1 MATGG
6 SRPWRFA
13 LGTTLLVAMWLLPA
27 GSTIAEEE
35 ERGMRIID
43 LAVDPTPWR
52 TIDDVV
58 MGGVSSSRIVVGD
71 GVAVFSGRVSLDN
84 NGGFASARSAD
95 GDHDLSAFSGVRL
108 KVRGD
113 GKRYALRLRTRDARD
128 GVSYL
133 MRFETEAGE
142 WQEIVLPFADFVPS
156 FRGRV
161 VEGHP
166 PVDPARVCG
175 FGLLIADRQAGP
187 FRLEL
192 AWIEGAKGGF

>member
-1 MATGG
+1 VATGG
-6 SRPWRFA
+6 SPPWRFV
-13 LGTTLLVAMWLLPA
+13 LGTALLVAASLLLVRSA
-27 GSTIAEEE
+27 IANEE
-35 ERGMRIID
+35 ERGMKIID
-43 LAVDPTPWR
+43 FAADPIPWR

-58 MGGVSSSRIVVGD
+58 MGGVSSSRMVVED

-95 GDHDLSAFSGVRL
+95 QHHDLSACNGVRL

-113 GKRYALRLRTRDARD
+113 GKRYALRLRTLDARD

-133 MRFETEAGE
+133 MRFETEVGE
-142 WQEIVLPFADFVPS
+142 WQEIVLPFAGFVPS

-175 FGLLIADRQAGP
+175 LGLLIADRQAGP

-192 AWIEGAKGGF
+192 AWIEGVREGT